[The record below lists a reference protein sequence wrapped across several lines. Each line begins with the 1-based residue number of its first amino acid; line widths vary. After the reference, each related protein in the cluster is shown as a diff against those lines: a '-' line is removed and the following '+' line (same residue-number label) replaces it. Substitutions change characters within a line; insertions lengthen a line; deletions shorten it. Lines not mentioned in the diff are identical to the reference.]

1 MALNKNGGSFMLR
14 FAFVTFAALFLIY
27 AITQTAWAETA
38 EKGTDNK
45 VNSQKTAANRDY
57 IIGPGDL
64 IGIEVWKD
72 QTLTRTAVVLPDGKI
87 SMPLIGE
94 LQAGGRTVAALKN
107 EINDKL
113 SQFVPEPVLTI
124 EVKQCNSMH
133 IYVLGRVNTPGRS
146 ALVSNIN
153 VLQALAMA
161 GGLNP
166 FAKSDQIQL
175 FRYENGTTTIFPF
188 DYDAVTKGKNLSENI
203 ELRRG
208 DVIYVP

>member
-1 MALNKNGGSFMLR
+1 MSRITRIAC
-14 FAFVTFAALFLIY
+14 LFLFLLHVVPS
-27 AITQTAWAETA
+27 AVWADKLPTVPGSIQNIQKFSET
-38 EKGTDNK
+38 
-45 VNSQKTAANRDY
+45 RDY
-57 IIGPGDL
+57 TIGPGDL

-72 QTLTRTAVVLPDGKI
+72 QTLTRTVVVLPDGKI

-107 EINDKL
+107 EITEKL
-113 SQFVPEPVLTI
+113 SQFVPDPVLTI
-124 EVKQCNSMH
+124 EIKQCNSMH

-146 ALVSNIN
+146 VLASNIN

-175 FRYENGTTTIFPF
+175 FRYENGTTTIHPF
-188 DYDAVTKGKNLSENI
+188 NYDAVTRGKALSENI
-203 ELRRG
+203 ELKRG

>member
-1 MALNKNGGSFMLR
+1 M
-14 FAFVTFAALFLIY
+14 VTCTFLFIVYSAVAAVG
-27 AITQTAWAETA
+27 AETLPKMPEA
-38 EKGTDNK
+38 
-45 VNSQKTAANRDY
+45 VQISQKSGEKRDY

-72 QTLTRTAVVLPDGKI
+72 QTLTRTVVVLPDGKI

-107 EINDKL
+107 EVTDKL
-113 SQFVPEPVLTI
+113 SQFVPDPVLTI

-146 ALVSNIN
+146 VLASNIN

-175 FRYENGTTTIFPF
+175 FRYENGLTTIYPF
-188 DYDAVTKGKNLSENI
+188 DYDAVTRGKKLSENI
-203 ELRRG
+203 ELKRG

>member
-1 MALNKNGGSFMLR
+1 MSRTVMITC
-14 FAFVTFAALFLIY
+14 TFLFLVY
-27 AITQTAWAETA
+27 AAVATAGAETLPKMPDA
-38 EKGTDNK
+38 VQG
-45 VNSQKTAANRDY
+45 SQKSGDKRDY

-72 QTLTRTAVVLPDGKI
+72 QTLTRTVVVLPDGKI

-107 EINDKL
+107 EVTDKL
-113 SQFVPEPVLTI
+113 SQFVPDPVLTI

-146 ALVSNIN
+146 VLASNIN

-175 FRYENGTTTIFPF
+175 FRYENGSTTIYPF
-188 DYDAVTKGKNLSENI
+188 NYDAVTRGKKLSENI
-203 ELRRG
+203 ELKRG

>member
-1 MALNKNGGSFMLR
+1 MFR
-14 FAFVTFAALFLIY
+14 IAFIIY
-27 AITQTAWAETA
+27 AILSLVYANTSIVRAEA
-38 EKGTDNK
+38 LQK
-45 VNSQKTAANRDY
+45 VPAATVNLQKTGIDRDY
-57 IIGPGDL
+57 TIGPGDL

-72 QTLTRTAVVLPDGKI
+72 PTLTRTAVVLPDGKI

-94 LQAGGRTVAALKN
+94 LQAGGRTVATLKK
-107 EINDKL
+107 EITEKL

-146 ALVSNIN
+146 TLVSNIN

-175 FRYENGTTTIFPF
+175 FRYENGTTMIFPF
-188 DYDAVTKGKNLSENI
+188 DYDAVTRGKNLTENI
-203 ELRRG
+203 ELKRG

>member
-1 MALNKNGGSFMLR
+1 MSR
-14 FAFVTFAALFLIY
+14 Y
-27 AITQTAWAETA
+27 AIITYIFLFIISAISQTVRADVLPKTTETA
-38 EKGTDNK
+38 PNA
-45 VNSQKTAANRDY
+45 QKDGATRDY

-72 QTLTRTAVVLPDGKI
+72 PTLTRTVVVLPDGKI

-94 LQAGGRTVAALKN
+94 LTAGGKTLAALKN
-107 EINDKL
+107 EITAKL
-113 SQFVPEPVLTI
+113 SQFVPDPVLTI
-124 EVKQCNSMH
+124 EIKQCNSMH

-188 DYDAVTKGKNLSENI
+188 DYDAVTKGKNLHENI
-203 ELRRG
+203 ELKRG

>member
-1 MALNKNGGSFMLR
+1 ML
-14 FAFVTFAALFLIY
+14 L
-27 AITQTAWAETA
+27 AES
-38 EKGTDNK
+38 
-45 VNSQKTAANRDY
+45 SQKPADAAKSGQKAAVSSDY

-64 IGIEVWKD
+64 VGIEVWKD

-94 LQAGGRTVAALKN
+94 LQAGGKTVAALKS
-107 EINDKL
+107 EITEKL
-113 SQFVPEPVLTI
+113 NQFVPDPVLTI

-153 VLQALAMA
+153 LLQALAMA

-166 FAKSDQIQL
+166 FAKSDQIKL

-188 DYDAVTKGKNLSENI
+188 DYDAVTKGKNLNENI
-203 ELRRG
+203 ELKRG